1 MRYLKRFN
9 ESFNIE
15 KFDVEKDEIKEWLS
29 DFLDEHP
36 QLKLNICEWRSSDP
50 KDAFN
55 IIISYPEGDDPLNDL
70 DLPLITETEFPI
82 KPYLPFFE
90 DRLKERGLKVSYYDY
105 GVMWSMLKIG
115 ISRI

>member
-1 MRYLKRFN
+1 MKHLKRFN
-9 ESFNIE
+9 ESFNSE
-15 KFDVEKDEIKEWLS
+15 KFDVEEDEIKEWLS

-55 IIISYPEGDDPLNDL
+55 IIISYPESDDPLDDL

-82 KPYLPFFE
+82 KPYLLFFE

>member
-15 KFDVEKDEIKEWLS
+15 KFDVEEEEIKEWLS

-36 QLKLNICEWRSSDP
+36 QLKLRICDWRSSDS
-50 KDAFN
+50 KAAFN
-55 IIISYPEGDDPLNDL
+55 IIISYPESDPLDDL
-70 DLPLITETEFPI
+70 DLPIITETEFPI
-82 KPYLPFFE
+82 KPYLPFLE

-105 GVMWSMLKIG
+105 GTVWSMLKIG
-115 ISRI
+115 VSRI